1 MEKLENQK
9 EAPEE
14 RIEEGTEEKPSGK
27 RKLFRKNQIIIPGGN
42 DTLEAGD
49 NVIVVSMAQG
59 LEDLKD
65 ILR

>member
-27 RKLFRKNQIIIPGGN
+27 AKQASEKIK
-42 DTLEAGD
+42 TLANLSTKPRSALSD
-49 NVIVVSMAQG
+49 AIHKITA
-59 LEDLKD
+59 K
-65 ILR
+65 